1 MLKHNILLYL
11 RNIKKHKGSFLI
23 NLTGL
28 STGLACAFLVY
39 LWVSDEMGMDKF
51 HENEARLFQV
61 LRNVPNGQGEIATQ
75 TSNSSLML
83 TALQQEFPE
92 VEMAT
97 AFVELETN
105 GMLESDEKKIR
116 AMGGIASA
124 DYFNM
129 FSYPLILG
137 NKNDILK
144 DANSIAI
151 SSNLAHS
158 FYGEGIDPIGKVIR
172 FTHGEEE
179 IEAVFTISGVF
190 EIPKN
195 ASERFDFLLT
205 YNAFLQL
212 RDPKYIH
219 WGSNSSSMYAMLKP
233 GVDIADFNAKI
244 ADFIKTKDENNRAT
258 VFLSRYSDKYLK
270 GRFENGKQAGGRIS
284 YVLLFSLIALFVLMI
299 ACINF
304 MNLST
309 ARASRRL
316 KEVGIKKA
324 VGASRKSL
332 IFQFMTESILLSF
345 FSLIC
350 AVVLVITLLP
360 WFNGITGKD
369 LTFILEPHIV
379 LGVIGITLFT
389 GLISGSY
396 PALYLSKFNPVKV
409 LKGKINSSFGEL
421 LLRKG
426 LVIFQFSI
434 SILLIVAVSII
445 YRQLEFIQSKNLG
458 YNKDNV
464 IVFERQDGLINN
476 MEVFLEEV
484 KQMPGILNASYMM
497 GSMTNFDN
505 SSRGHSWPGQ
515 TEESKGLTFW
525 HSHVGPELIETM
537 GIEMAAGRSY
547 TNENNN
553 GESKIILNE
562 TAVKLMGL
570 KDPIGTVINMRGPNR
585 EIIGVAKDF
594 NMQSLYEEIKPM
606 ALILKKE
613 WINTL
618 VVKIKAGE
626 EKMAIDGLNKL
637 YAEFNPGL
645 SFDYRFLDN
654 QYQELYI
661 SEQRVAT
668 LSKYFAGLAILIS
681 CLGLFGLAMFTAERR
696 KKEIG
701 IRKVL
706 GQTAAQVMVMLS
718 SEFAKLVVIA
728 ILIALPIAYLLAQ
741 NWLSGFAYRIPLQ
754 VWYFLGAG
762 ALALLVAILTVGSQ
776 AIGAANRN
784 PVNSLREE

>member
-11 RNIKKHKGSFLI
+11 RNIKKHRGSFLI

-39 LWVSDEMGMDKF
+39 LWVSDEMAMDKF

-61 LRNVPNGQGEIATQ
+61 MRNVPNGQGEVATH

-92 VEMAT
+92 VERAAAVFEM
-97 AFVELETN
+97 ETN
-105 GMLESDEKKIR
+105 AMLESGEKKIR
-116 AMGGIASA
+116 VMGHIASA

-129 FSYPLILG
+129 FSYPLIQG
-137 NKNDILK
+137 NKDNILK

-158 FYGEGIDPIGKVIR
+158 FFGEGKDPMGKVIR
-172 FTHGEEE
+172 LTHGEEE
-179 IEAVFTISGVF
+179 IDAIFTVSGVF
-190 EIPKN
+190 EIPKQ
-195 ASERFDFLLT
+195 ASERFDFLLP
-205 YNAFLQL
+205 YDKFLQL

-219 WGSNSSSMYAMLKP
+219 WGSNSSSMYALLKP
-233 GVDIADFNAKI
+233 GVDIINFNKKI
-244 ADFIKTKDENNRAT
+244 AGFIKTKDKNNRAT
-258 VFLSRYSDKYLK
+258 VFLSRYSDNYLK

-284 YVLLFSLIALFVLMI
+284 YVFLFSLIALFVLMI

-332 IFQFMTESILLSF
+332 IFQFMIESILLSF

-350 AVVLVITLLP
+350 AMVLVVTLLP

-369 LTFILEPHIV
+369 LTFVLEPHSITGI
-379 LGVIGITLFT
+379 LGITLFT

-409 LKGKINSSFGEL
+409 LKGKINTSFGEL

-426 LVIFQFSI
+426 LVIFQFGI

-458 YNKDNV
+458 YDKDNV
-464 IVFERQDGLINN
+464 LVFERQDGLLNN
-476 MEVFLEEV
+476 MEVFLEEA
-484 KQMPGILNASYMM
+484 KQLPGVVNASFMM

-525 HSHVGPELIETM
+525 HSHVGPDFIETM
-537 GIEMAAGRSY
+537 GIEMKEGRSY
-547 TNENNN
+547 VNEKPNN
-553 GESKIILNE
+553 ESKIILNE

-570 KDPIGTVINMRGPNR
+570 EDPVGKVIDMRGPNR
-585 EIIGVAKDF
+585 EIIGVVKDF
-594 NMQSLYEEIKPM
+594 NIQSLYDEIKPM
-606 ALILKKE
+606 ALLCRTE
-613 WINTL
+613 WVSNL

-626 EKMAIDGLNKL
+626 EQIAIDGLNKL
-637 YAEFNPGL
+637 FTEFSPGL
-645 SFDYRFLDN
+645 AFDFRFLDN
-654 QYQELYI
+654 QYQALYV

-681 CLGLFGLAMFTAERR
+681 CLGLFGLATFTAERR
-696 KKEIG
+696 RKEIG

-718 SEFAKLVVIA
+718 SEFAKLVIIA

-741 NWLSGFAYRIPLQ
+741 NWLSGFAYRISLH

-762 ALALLVAILTVGSQ
+762 ALALLVALFTVGSQ
-776 AIGAANRN
+776 AVGAANRN